1 MADALPVH
9 TITAEL
15 ATKENTARFGQL
27 LLGEGESLP
36 HVYGDSLSTYK
47 VGKLQATTAV
57 NEIEYIWTLNH
68 HNRGQ
73 RVLYLERH
81 KEITQSFIPLG
92 APIVATLAP
101 PDARLEN
108 DAPALDEI
116 RSFVIP
122 PFAAFNM
129 ALGCWHEVPTAVF
142 PETPVLLTSHAAVTH
157 GWAQIDKPGQI
168 NAGDVEKREVAMH
181 LGVDLRWEIP
191 AAVYATLGLAR

>member
-1 MADALPVH
+1 MADLPVH
-9 TITAEL
+9 VIKAEL
-15 ATKENTARFGQL
+15 ATEENTARFGQL
-27 LLGEGESLP
+27 LHRKGDALP
-36 HVYGDSLSTYK
+36 HVYGDSLSTYR
-47 VGKLQATTAV
+47 VGKLQATQAV

-81 KEITQSFIPLG
+81 KQITQSFIPLG
-92 APIVATLAP
+92 APIIATLAA

-122 PFAAFNM
+122 AYAAFNM
-129 ALGCWHEVPTAVF
+129 HLGCWHEVPTAVF

-157 GWAQIDKPGQI
+157 GWAEIDKPGQI
-168 NAGDVEKREVAMH
+168 NSGDVEKREVASH

-191 AAVYATLGLAR
+191 AEIYATLGLAR